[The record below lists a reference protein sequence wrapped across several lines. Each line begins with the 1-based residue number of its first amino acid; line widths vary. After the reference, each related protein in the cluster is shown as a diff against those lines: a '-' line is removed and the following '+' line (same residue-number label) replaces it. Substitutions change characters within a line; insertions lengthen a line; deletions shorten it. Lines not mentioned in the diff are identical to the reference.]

1 MTQKSYVPVALFALL
16 LGGSLQAQG
25 WDYALTMS
33 INNASSDLSN
43 KRGLYNSEIFNGFA
57 GGFQG
62 TNGRWIVGI
71 NFRQFKGN
79 NWVVSTIPHTDTSGS
94 SVTAAGTYEN
104 RMRKSEAKGFDIDL
118 GYKVNLGLPETFYT
132 FVGARVAM
140 YDYNTTDVGSREV
153 WVVTSPVSTLVP
165 FTLTS
170 ASAIFSSPTVKK
182 TNFNPMA
189 GIGYNF
195 NDRYYGQ
202 LTFVSS
208 NFAFPIQATSG
219 MITELSF
226 GIKF

>member
-1 MTQKSYVPVALFALL
+1 MIKKSFVPVALFAWL
-16 LGGSLQAQG
+16 LGSSLQAQG

-33 INNASSDLSN
+33 INNASSDLGN
-43 KRGLYNSEIFNGFA
+43 KQGLYNSEIFNGFA

-62 TNGRWIVGI
+62 TKGRWIVGI

-79 NWVVSTIPHTDTSGS
+79 NWVVSTIPHTNTSATG
-94 SVTAAGTYEN
+94 VTAAGTYEN
-104 RMRKSEAKGFDIDL
+104 RMRKSEAKGFDVDL
-118 GYKVNLGLPETFYT
+118 GYKINLGLPETYYT

-153 WVVTSPVSTLVP
+153 WASTSS
-165 FTLTS
+165 LTS

-202 LTFVSS
+202 LALISS
-208 NFAFPIQATSG
+208 SFAFPTRASSG

>member
-1 MTQKSYVPVALFALL
+1 MTKKFLASVSLFALL
-16 LGGSLQAQG
+16 LGSSLRAQG

-33 INNASSDLSN
+33 INNASSDLGN

-62 TNGRWIVGI
+62 TNGRWIMGI
-71 NFRQFKGN
+71 NFRQFRGN
-79 NWVVSTIPHTDTSGS
+79 NFVVSTIPHANTSAS

-104 RMRKSEAKGFDIDL
+104 RMRKSEVQGFDVDL
-118 GYKVNLGLPETFYT
+118 GYKINLGLPETYYT

-140 YDYNTTDVGSREV
+140 YNYNTTDVGSGEV
-153 WVVTSPVSTLVP
+153 WATT
-165 FTLTS
+165 TQLTRS
-170 ASAIFSSPTVKK
+170 YAIYNSPTVKK

-202 LTFVSS
+202 LALISS
-208 NFAFPIQATSG
+208 SFAYPLQSSSG

>member
-1 MTQKSYVPVALFALL
+1 M
-16 LGGSLQAQG
+16 
-25 WDYALTMS
+25 
-33 INNASSDLSN
+33 
-43 KRGLYNSEIFNGFA
+43 
-57 GGFQG
+57 
-62 TNGRWIVGI
+62 GI

-79 NWVVSTIPHTDTSGS
+79 NWVVSTIPHTNTSAS
-94 SVTAAGTYEN
+94 AVTAAGTYEN
-104 RMRKSEAKGFDIDL
+104 RMRKSEAKGFDLDL
-118 GYKVNLGLPETFYT
+118 GYKINLGLPETYYT

-153 WVVTSPVSTLVP
+153 WASTSS
-165 FTLTS
+165 LTS

-202 LTFVSS
+202 LALISS
-208 NFAFPIQATSG
+208 SFAFPTKASSG